1 MYILC
6 NIIYIFNNIDI
17 VKKYKKIKV
26 ICKDFENV
34 IQFCKILIYYYIDV
48 VSMGNYWFLKNFDLF
63 VDNCKGENLLKGVIG
78 N

>member
-26 ICKDFENV
+26 FCKDFENV

-63 VDNCKGENLLKGVIG
+63 VDNCKGKKIY
-78 N
+78 

>member
-26 ICKDFENV
+26 FCKDFENV
-34 IQFCKILIYYYIDV
+34 IQFCKILIY
-48 VSMGNYWFLKNFDLF
+48 
-63 VDNCKGENLLKGVIG
+63 
-78 N
+78 